1 MQNAFSNVVLYMS
14 FGFLFGLAVLL
25 IVVQISLNRDRR
37 EIVESAKKHG
47 IANHAGLY
55 VSMNLIDLKRDSI
68 YELSHDTEIQLL
80 IVREGDGAQAKIK
93 NAVEEM
99 TAEESLSE
107 MLEFVNFETLKERL
121 ANKPAVYQEFLSRQ
135 YGWCK
140 AYFMTVDRS
149 EDGEIHQVELAI
161 ELIDE
166 AKRREKHLLY
176 LSETDAMTKL
186 RNRGS
191 GEWVVTDLIERGTEG
206 MFCLLDAD
214 KFKSINDTFGHDAG
228 NKVIRAIADCLR
240 QAFRNDDV
248 IMRLG
253 GDEFAAYAIG
263 VTDTEHGRVVVNRL
277 FALIDKIEIP
287 ELGERKITISLGAAI
302 FRVSDNCDF
311 SELYKRADS
320 AVYESKKVAGNFC
333 TFFND

>member
-1 MQNAFSNVVLYMS
+1 M
-14 FGFLFGLAVLL
+14 
-25 IVVQISLNRDRR
+25 
-37 EIVESAKKHG
+37 
-47 IANHAGLY
+47 AN
-55 VSMNLIDLKRDSI
+55 N
-68 YELSHDTEIQLL
+68 
-80 IVREGDGAQAKIK
+80 
-93 NAVEEM
+93 
-99 TAEESLSE
+99 
-107 MLEFVNFETLKERL
+107 
-121 ANKPAVYQEFLSRQ
+121 PAVYQEFLSRN

-149 EDGEIHQVELAI
+149 EDGAIHQVELAI

-166 AKRREKHLLY
+166 AKRREKQLLY

-191 GEWVVTDLIERGTEG
+191 GERAITDLVERGTEG

-228 NKVIRAIADCLR
+228 DI
-240 QAFRNDDV
+240 
-248 IMRLG
+248 
-253 GDEFAAYAIG
+253 
-263 VTDTEHGRVVVNRL
+263 
-277 FALIDKIEIP
+277 
-287 ELGERKITISLGAAI
+287 GERKITISLGAAI

-320 AVYESKKVAGNFC
+320 AAYQSKKVAGNFC